1 MQLRRSVLFMP
12 GDSLRK
18 IEKAAALDVDVVV
31 MDLEDG
37 VALAKK
43 EDARRTVVDA
53 LKHLD
58 FGRSERWVRINVP
71 TEDFFREDLELTAPG
86 KPDAYVIPKVSS
98 AEDVRRVEHVLE
110 AVQAQVGDPAWRPRL
125 VALIETARG
134 VVQAPFIAESSERL
148 VALMFGAEDFAG
160 DVGAERTPEGA
171 EVAYARGAVVVAA
184 KAAGLDAIDTL
195 CTDLTSLEVLVR
207 DAAVGRRMGYDGK
220 MCIHPKHVE
229 PIHRAFDPR
238 PEQIAHAARLLD
250 AFRAHQERGAGAF
263 DFEGKM
269 VDMPMVRAA
278 EKVLARARAA
288 GLPASPDSST

>member
-238 PEQIAHAARLLD
+238 PEQIAHATRLLD

>member
-1 MQLRRSVLFMP
+1 MHLRRSVLFMP
-12 GDSLRK
+12 GDSPRK
-18 IEKAAALDVDVVV
+18 IEKAAELDVDVVV

-37 VALAKK
+37 VAIAKK
-43 EDARRTVVDA
+43 EEARRTIVDA
-53 LKHLD
+53 LKRLH

-98 AEDVRRVEHVLE
+98 PEDVRRVERVLE
-110 AVQAQVGDPAWRPRL
+110 AVEAQVGDPAWSPRL
-125 VALIETARG
+125 VALIETAKG
-134 VVQAPFIAESSERL
+134 VVHAPPIAESSERL
-148 VALMFGAEDFAG
+148 VALMFGAEDLAG

-184 KAAGLDAIDTL
+184 KAAGIDAIDTL
-195 CTDLTSLEVLVR
+195 CTDLTSLEVLVH
-207 DAAVGRRMGYDGK
+207 DAAAGRRMGYDGK

-229 PIHRAFDPR
+229 TIHRAFDPR
-238 PEQIAHAARLLD
+238 PEQIAHAARLLE
-250 AFRAHQERGAGAF
+250 AFHAHEARGAGVF

-288 GLPASPDSST
+288 NLVAT